1 VRVAIYCRKSVER
14 GLEQEFNSLDAQ
26 REACTAYIQSQRA
39 NGWILAETYEDGGF
53 SGGNTDRPAWKR
65 LMADVESDHIDL
77 IVVTRADRL
86 TRSLRDF
93 VEILDLLDRHGASF
107 VSVSEAF
114 DTSTPSGRAFLHMLM
129 TFAQWERETIGER
142 TSAKMSAARRKGR
155 WTGGVP
161 VLGYRVEDRK
171 LVVDE
176 GEALRVRAIF
186 ALFLDQGSL
195 SATGSELA
203 RRGWERKRWV
213 TRNGEERG
221 GGAFTKSN
229 LRALLTN
236 PVVVGRVRHRGEEF
250 EGEHEAIV
258 DQDIFDEVQRH
269 LRSNGHRRAAR
280 SEHGAFLRGLLHCA
294 HCGCRMN
301 HATTRKGGRVY
312 RYYVCARAQSEGWS
326 TCPSPSVSAG
336 DIEAAVLDE
345 IRTVGADPDLVMATL
360 REARKL
366 RIAKIRDVEHE
377 LRLLA
382 DQLANGLP
390 PDRRREAE
398 RRRMRLDRELDG
410 LRALAIDR
418 ADLAAAMT
426 EFTPLWDALTYPE
439 QAELAGLLIEKIVWD
454 GMDRTMDI
462 TFREEV
468 AHAVG

>member
-1 VRVAIYCRKSVER
+1 VLRV
-14 GLEQEFNSLDAQ
+14 
-26 REACTAYIQSQRA
+26 
-39 NGWILAETYEDGGF
+39 
-53 SGGNTDRPAWKR
+53 
-65 LMADVESDHIDL
+65 H
-77 IVVTRADRL
+77 RADRL

-93 VEILDLLDRHGASF
+93 VEILDFLDRHGASF

-155 WTGGVP
+155 YTGGVP

-176 GEALRVRAIF
+176 AEAERVRAIF
-186 ALFLDQGSL
+186 ALFLDHGSL
-195 SATGSELA
+195 SATARELA

-213 TRNGEERG
+213 TKKGEERG
-221 GGAFTKSN
+221 GGPFSKAN
-229 LRALLTN
+229 LDALLTN

-250 EGEHEAIV
+250 EGEHDAIV
-258 DQDIFDEVQRH
+258 DEAVFQEVQRR
-269 LRSNGHRRAAR
+269 LRTNGYRRAVR
-280 SEHGAFLRGLLHCA
+280 SEHGAFLRGLLRCA

-312 RYYVCARAQSEGWS
+312 RYYVCSRAQSNGWS
-326 TCPSPSVSAG
+326 SCRAPSVAAG

-345 IRTVGADPDLVMATL
+345 IRAVGADPDLVMATL

-366 RIAKIRDVEHE
+366 RTAKIRDVERE
-377 LRLLA
+377 LKLLA

-398 RRRMRLDRELDG
+398 RRRGRLDRELDG
-410 LRALAIDR
+410 LRALVVDR
-418 ADLAAAMT
+418 ADLAQTMG
-426 EFTPLWDALTYPE
+426 EWEPLWSALTYPE
-439 QAELAGLLIEKIVWD
+439 QAELAGLLIEEIVWD
-454 GMDRTMDI
+454 GVGRTMDI
-462 TFREEV
+462 TFKQELAHVV
-468 AHAVG
+468 A